1 MYQVFLKYFLDRA
14 ISDISDCQVLNVVFM
29 TFELFFSKHL
39 ESQLPKNNLRV
50 LTNVYQRTEYKPT
63 PVSHRVT
70 SGSSTPLKEL
80 TR

>member
-39 ESQLPKNNLRV
+39 ESQLPKNNL
-50 LTNVYQRTEYKPT
+50 
-63 PVSHRVT
+63 
-70 SGSSTPLKEL
+70 
-80 TR
+80 